1 MKSWN
6 QKSPWVILATTIGT
20 ASVLA
25 TTLGIPTSA
34 LAAGAIFSCSAE
46 GVFIEVS
53 RLNNGTLRYE
63 AYNIPTD
70 LKRPN
75 LRINGG
81 TVRRDKN
88 GDTLYSFKNNNY
100 LYVAIKDSG
109 YGRVLVYKN
118 NRLIATKYC
127 GDV

>member
-6 QKSPWVILATTIGT
+6 QKSPWAILATTIGT
-20 ASVLA
+20 TSVLA

-34 LAAGAIFSCSAE
+34 LAAGTIFSCSAE
-46 GVFIEVS
+46 GVLIEVS
-53 RLNNGTLRYE
+53 RLNNSTLRYE